1 MDEATIRELAIT
13 AAEPV
18 FVTNHLNRVISVNR
32 AAADLL
38 GFDGAEAT
46 RLPCWR
52 LLGGTD
58 VGGNRFCRPN
68 CPLLRAALRGE
79 TLPRFSAMFQTVRG
93 TTVCVSVS
101 ALVLYRTASPRNLA
115 IVHLLVPC
123 RWSGDSVDTADVFA
137 AAVAATQPPATMNR
151 CMLTCREL
159 EILHLMDEGVRS
171 DQIARRL
178 FISVL
183 TVRTHIQRILSKLN
197 AHSKLKAIA
206 VARRLHLV

>member
-1 MDEATIRELAIT
+1 MDEVTIGEFAIRT
-13 AAEPV
+13 AEPA
-18 FVTNHLNRVISVNR
+18 FITNHLSRIVAVNR

-46 RLPCWR
+46 GLPCWR

-58 VGGNRFCRPN
+58 VGGNRFCRPT
-68 CPLLRAALRGE
+68 CPLLRAALCGK
-79 TLPRFSAMFQTVRG
+79 TLPRFPAMFQTVRG

-101 ALVLYRTASPRNLA
+101 ALVLYPTASPRNPT
-115 IVHLLVPC
+115 IVHLLGPC

-137 AAVAATQPPATMNR
+137 ADVAATQPPATMNR
-151 CMLTCREL
+151 GMLTRREL

-183 TVRTHIQRILSKLN
+183 TVRTHTQRILSKLN